1 MRLLRVDIDGYKH
14 LRKMS
19 VAFAPPRDSG
29 LLRDAVPIRF
39 LIGLNGSGKSAFL
52 EGLCLIFS
60 RLAQNESPGFAFR
73 LVYEIQR
80 AGQLYQVDASGG
92 GGKELSIRAA
102 FGKKEIVVPSFTQ
115 DQYLLPD
122 RIFVCASG
130 NNNNFF
136 DIAVRSPRDA
146 LHGELFDASQLG
158 KSRHAPAR
166 RREDAGRVLR
176 ALRRLE
182 EDPVCLLID
191 EQASVLALA
200 AFLSIP
206 EEDDG
211 AADSGTDCRG
221 RILKIPDS
229 RPLPLSFSLTVDMER
244 LRTLQNRDEADS
256 IFQELEGCSR
266 RLSSWIT
273 ARTPLDDSVG
283 ETEADRV
290 MTFLFEGGACP
301 RIESLTD
308 ICHSPVDLLSK
319 LIRARNQGLIREA
332 HLSFHLEG
340 SEDVLE
346 ESALSEGE
354 YMLLVRLGL
363 LAMGRG
369 RDSQFLYLLDEPD
382 VYLNERWNI
391 DFVSTIHELYR
402 NKAPRH
408 EILAATHSSL
418 VLTDACP
425 EQLYCFSAEN
435 GTAICRNV
443 QASTFGGSR
452 NEIMQAL
459 FQTKHSVGSF
469 SFQQI
474 ERLLET
480 AESADELEQQLEDVG
495 SGYLRLR
502 VLARIER
509 MKEEEG

>member
-191 EQASVLALA
+191 GRPPCWRWRRS
-200 AFLSIP
+200 
-206 EEDDG
+206 
-211 AADSGTDCRG
+211 CR
-221 RILKIPDS
+221 
-229 RPLPLSFSLTVDMER
+229 
-244 LRTLQNRDEADS
+244 
-256 IFQELEGCSR
+256 SR
-266 RLSSWIT
+266 RRTMGLQT
-273 ARTPLDDSVG
+273 AAQT
-283 ETEADRV
+283 A
-290 MTFLFEGGACP
+290 GG
-301 RIESLTD
+301 ESLKSQT
-308 ICHSPVDLLSK
+308 
-319 LIRARNQGLIREA
+319 A
-332 HLSFHLEG
+332 
-340 SEDVLE
+340 
-346 ESALSEGE
+346 
-354 YMLLVRLGL
+354 
-363 LAMGRG
+363 GR
-369 RDSQFLYLLDEPD
+369 
-382 VYLNERWNI
+382 
-391 DFVSTIHELYR
+391 
-402 NKAPRH
+402 
-408 EILAATHSSL
+408 
-418 VLTDACP
+418 CP
-425 EQLYCFSAEN
+425 
-435 GTAICRNV
+435 
-443 QASTFGGSR
+443 
-452 NEIMQAL
+452 
-459 FQTKHSVGSF
+459 
-469 SFQQI
+469 
-474 ERLLET
+474 
-480 AESADELEQQLEDVG
+480 
-495 SGYLRLR
+495 
-502 VLARIER
+502 
-509 MKEEEG
+509 